1 MTRETILIVD
11 DEPAIVQFIR
21 ERLIRDGFAVES
33 ARSGEEVFALLTA
46 DTPDLIVLD
55 LMLPGM
61 DGFQVLRQLRQTGDE
76 TPVIVVTARDDDVD
90 VIVGLELGADDYMVK
105 PFNPRELSARVRA
118 VLRRRADAQALAERV
133 ASLEAQIA
141 SETAGSRTRPEPD
154 SQGLY
159 FDPASRRVWYYGQ
172 EMDLRTREYDLLYF
186 LAQHPGRV
194 LTRSTLLDQVWGVS
208 EYIDERT
215 VDVHVHRLRRKLA
228 QVRPGVEAIHTERG
242 IGYRMEPW

>member
-1 MTRETILIVD
+1 MTREAILVVD

-21 ERLIRDGFAVES
+21 ERLVRDGFDVQS
-33 ARSGEEVFALLTA
+33 ARSGEEALALVA
-46 DTPDLIVLD
+46 SDSPDLIVLD

-61 DGFQVLRQLRQTGDE
+61 DGFQVLRQLRQRDVE

-90 VIVGLELGADDYMVK
+90 VIIGLELGADDYMIK

-133 ASLEAQIA
+133 ASLEAQITA
-141 SETAGSRTRPEPD
+141 STTGSKAGPDPD
-154 SQGLY
+154 SRGLH
-159 FDPASRRVWYYGQ
+159 FEPASRRVWYHGQ
-172 EMDLRTREYDLLYF
+172 ELDLRAREYDLLHF
-186 LAQHPGRV
+186 LVQHPGQI

-208 EYIDERT
+208 AYIDERT

-228 QVRPGVEAIHTERG
+228 EIMPAIDLIHTERG
-242 IGYRMEPW
+242 IGYRLESW